1 MKYNFYTLLIA
12 SIVIGSPIIF
22 LKNDVLKDFSITEEV
37 IYVSLSI
44 LTIVSII
51 YFFYEKKS
59 LQDLIDKTKSD
70 KIPKL
75 IIYVSLLSITLL
87 IGNHII
93 KTEGKVIR
101 YKSFQRSLSL
111 IMMIILGYF
120 VFGEKVTT
128 NTCIGIGIIIF
139 GLYVLDQ

>member
-1 MKYNFYTLLIA
+1 MLLIA

-75 IIYVSLLSITLL
+75 IVYVSLLSITLL

-120 VFGEKVTT
+120 VFGEKVTM

>member
-1 MKYNFYTLLIA
+1 MLLIA

-75 IIYVSLLSITLL
+75 IVYVSLLSITLL

-120 VFGEKVTT
+120 VFGEKVTM
-128 NTCIGIGIIIF
+128 NTCIGIGIIIS

>member
-1 MKYNFYTLLIA
+1 MLLIA

-22 LKNDVLKDFSITEEV
+22 LKNDVLKDFSITEE
-37 IYVSLSI
+37 IMYVSLSI

-51 YFFYEKKS
+51 YFFYEKKT

-75 IIYVSLLSITLL
+75 IVYVSLLSITLL

-120 VFGEKVTT
+120 VFGEKVTM

>member
-1 MKYNFYTLLIA
+1 MKYNFYMLLIA

-75 IIYVSLLSITLL
+75 LIYVSLLSITLL

-111 IMMIILGYF
+111 ILMIILGYF
-120 VFGEKVTT
+120 IFGEKVTM
-128 NTCIGIGIIIF
+128 NTCLGIGIILL
-139 GLYVLDQ
+139 GLYVLDR

>member
-75 IIYVSLLSITLL
+75 IVYVSLLSVSLL

>member
-1 MKYNFYTLLIA
+1 MKYNFYMLLIA

-22 LKNDVLKDFSITEEV
+22 LKNDVLKDFSITEE
-37 IYVSLSI
+37 IICVSLSI
-44 LTIVSII
+44 LMIISCI

-59 LQDLIDKTKSD
+59 LQDLFNKTKSD

-75 IIYVSLLSITLL
+75 LIYVSLLSITLL

-111 IMMIILGYF
+111 ILMIILGYF
-120 VFGEKVTT
+120 IFGEKVTM
-128 NTCIGIGIIIF
+128 NTCLGIGIILL
-139 GLYVLDQ
+139 GLYVLDR

>member
-1 MKYNFYTLLIA
+1 MKYDFYTLLIA

-22 LKNDVLKDFSITEEV
+22 LKNDILKEFSISEE
-37 IYVSLSI
+37 IMYVSLSI
-44 LTIVSII
+44 LIIVSCV
-51 YFFYEKKS
+51 YFFYEKKT
-59 LQDLIDKTKSD
+59 LQNLLDKTKSD

-75 IIYVSLLSITLL
+75 LIYVSLLSITLL

-111 IMMIILGYF
+111 ILMIILGYF
-120 VFGEKVTT
+120 IFGEKVTM
-128 NTCIGIGIIIF
+128 NTCLGIGIILL
-139 GLYVLDQ
+139 GLYVLDR

>member
-1 MKYNFYTLLIA
+1 MLLIA

-59 LQDLIDKTKSD
+59 LQDLIEKTKSD

-75 IIYVSLLSITLL
+75 IVYVSLLSITLL

-120 VFGEKVTT
+120 VFGEKVTM
-128 NTCIGIGIIIF
+128 NTCIGIGIIIS

>member
-1 MKYNFYTLLIA
+1 MKYNFYMLLIA

-75 IIYVSLLSITLL
+75 IVYVSLLSITLL

-120 VFGEKVTT
+120 VFGEKVTM